1 MEAVLIEGF
10 LLGIQLGILGV
21 GLTLVYGLGGVLNLA
36 HGQFAVLAAVVVS
49 LLSESGLAIG
59 LAALIGIAALAV
71 LGAAVDLSLM
81 KPVYRLQGEPRILLG
96 LLLMLG
102 VAFVIEGFL
111 TWRYPIEALR
121 IQIGSQPLDLFGQ
134 KIRTGLVLA
143 ATIAVVVGLLLALFF
158 RRSTYGRAVRS
169 VIEDEVGAQLCGI
182 NPSSTR
188 TFVFAISAGLAGMV
202 GVTRSMS
209 SPVDVSAGTEL
220 TIFALIVA
228 VVGGLGSVSGAF
240 VAGVLLGIVKEL
252 SSFYIGSYI
261 TTIILLAVA
270 ALTIVLRPSGLLG
283 TVGGH
288 R

>member
-59 LAALIGIAALAV
+59 LAALIGIAALAL